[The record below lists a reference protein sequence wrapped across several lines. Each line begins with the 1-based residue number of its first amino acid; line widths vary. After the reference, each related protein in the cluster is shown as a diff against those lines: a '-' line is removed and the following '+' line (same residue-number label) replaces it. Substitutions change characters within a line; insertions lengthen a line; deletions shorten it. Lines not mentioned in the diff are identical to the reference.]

1 MKISRAD
8 KLSVYSYRAG
18 RKNRSSRHTQLANY
32 LTGMF
37 PGMRGIEGLWVN
49 NGMRGC
55 NAE

>member
-8 KLSVYSYRAG
+8 ELSVHSYRAS

-37 PGMRGIEGLWVN
+37 LGIRGIEGL
-49 NGMRGC
+49 
-55 NAE
+55 